1 MSARRHCSCVL
12 HKTFLFVP
20 KKKQRRSP
28 HHTNSLLLCACV
40 LQSDDYTPAH
50 FDSYDKSIDVG
61 GAQHKVVVTEV
72 ECGDPIAH
80 RMWPMF
86 MRSKDAFVL
95 VYDVTRPTTLAFAV
109 ERHAE
114 LVRERETP
122 HVPAVLV
129 GNKADASASAAARAV
144 SAQEGAETAERLGC
158 PFFEVSARDGTNVHE
173 AVVAAATAALCD
185 NKNSTTSSTKKN
197 NKGKTDNCI
206 LM

>member
-1 MSARRHCSCVL
+1 M
-12 HKTFLFVP
+12 
-20 KKKQRRSP
+20 
-28 HHTNSLLLCACV
+28 LCACV

-80 RMWPMF
+80 QLWPMF

-95 VYDVTRPTTLAFAV
+95 VYDVTRPASLAFAV

-122 HVPAVLV
+122 RVPAVLV
-129 GNKADASASAAARAV
+129 GNKADAEGAAAAARAV

-185 NKNSTTSSTKKN
+185 NKNSTTTTTSSTKKK